1 MAVMFDITSDMKKRL
16 EAEKLS
22 MQEKAQSALTQDQF
36 EVCDKIIALAADT
49 VPAQMDDLAA
59 HNRTV
64 NGSTNDILPAE
75 RDDLVRMIGQLGA
88 AFGVQISEKDADGAL
103 RDATISIGT
112 KMLILVSDAVLLS
125 PNRLRKVRVE
135 IIGWQIVLSPI
146 KCIKQ
151 NP

>member
-88 AFGVQISEKDADGAL
+88 AFGCRWCTS
-103 RDATISIGT
+103 
-112 KMLILVSDAVLLS
+112 
-125 PNRLRKVRVE
+125 
-135 IIGWQIVLSPI
+135 
-146 KCIKQ
+146 
-151 NP
+151 